1 MNIEIVANDLS
12 DKEIVKLHNLV
23 RENLPLKDLVKPI
36 SEVQG
41 KSVFLSGPI
50 TGIDDYKDKFADAME
65 IIRAL
70 GADFAFNPATKIPD
84 NTEREEAMRIC
95 LFNLTAHKCV
105 VMLPGWRDSE
115 GACFEYAA
123 SEICGIPRYELKELI
138 TKSVLQ
144 QIKEDEG
151 DCDD

>member
-23 RENLPLKDLVKPI
+23 RKNLPLKDLVRPI
-36 SEVQG
+36 SEIQG

-70 GADFAFNPATKIPD
+70 GADFAFNPATEIPD
-84 NTEREEAMRIC
+84 DAEREEAMRIC
-95 LFNLTAHKCV
+95 TSKIITSDCV
-105 VMLPGWRDSE
+105 ITLPGWRDSE
-115 GACFEYAA
+115 GACFEYVA
-123 SEICGIPRYELKELI
+123 SEICGITHYELKELV
-138 TKSVLQ
+138 TNSVLQ
-144 QIKEDEG
+144 QIKE
-151 DCDD
+151 

>member
-1 MNIEIVANDLS
+1 MNIEIVADDLS

-23 RENLPLKDLVKPI
+23 RENPLVKNLVRPI
-36 SEVQG
+36 SEIQG

-50 TGIDDYKDKFADAME
+50 TGVDGYKDKFADATKVVK
-65 IIRAL
+65 AL
-70 GADFAFNPATKIPD
+70 GADFAFNPAAEIPD

-105 VMLPGWRDSE
+105 VMLPNWRDSE
-115 GACFEYAA
+115 GACFEYVA
-123 SEICGIPRYELKELI
+123 SEICGIPHYELKELI

-144 QIKEDEG
+144 QIKE
-151 DCDD
+151 